1 MGNFSIQYILPC
13 RNIWVNGLLDVTL
26 KVKMAMNLKLNNE
39 LVSSFATSND
49 IWEDKLIFLNVTFNS
64 MIEFKM
70 LNILTY
76 FSKVFDKL
84 WESISLTNINNKF
97 QMFSCPRYQ
106 FESLQVSSHVIV
118 GLNTKIYSC
127 WN

>member
-1 MGNFSIQYILPC
+1 
-13 RNIWVNGLLDVTL
+13 
-26 KVKMAMNLKLNNE
+26 MNLKLKNE

-97 QMFSCPRYQ
+97 QMFSCLRYQ

-118 GLNTKIYSC
+118 GLKI
-127 WN
+127 

>member
-13 RNIWVNGLLDVTL
+13 RNIWVNGLLVVTL
-26 KVKMAMNLKLNNE
+26 KVKMAMNLKFKNE
-39 LVSSFATSND
+39 LVSSFATTND
-49 IWEDKLIFLNVTFNS
+49 IWEDKLIFWNVTFNS

-97 QMFSCPRYQ
+97 QMFSCHRYQ
-106 FESLQVSSHVIV
+106 FESLQVSSHVII